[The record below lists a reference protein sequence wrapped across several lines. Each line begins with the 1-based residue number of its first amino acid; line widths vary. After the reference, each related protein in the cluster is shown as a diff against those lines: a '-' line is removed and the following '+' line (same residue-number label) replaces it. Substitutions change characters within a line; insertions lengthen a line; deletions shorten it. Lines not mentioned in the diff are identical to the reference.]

1 MVQATSVCP
10 ALGSATLVPDLY
22 RIARRLRR
30 LSGSPQLD
38 VATLMLLH
46 RLGCEGATRP
56 SDLATELGL
65 DASTVSRH
73 ARTLLDA
80 GLVERQPDPAD
91 GRAFRLSLTL
101 DGESAMTEAFR
112 RREDAVTAAT
122 ASWDPAD
129 VADLRRLLGRL
140 ADDLEHTHPD
150 LTSRIPQETR

>member
-1 MVQATSVCP
+1 MVQATRACP

-56 SDLATELGL
+56 SDLAGELGL

-73 ARTLLDA
+73 ARTLLEA
-80 GLVERQPDPAD
+80 GLVERQPDPDD
-91 GRAFRLSLTL
+91 GRSFRLSLTP
-101 DGESAMTEAFR
+101 DGERAMAEAFQ
-112 RREDAVTAAT
+112 RREDAVAAAT
-122 ASWDPAD
+122 ASWDPGD

-140 ADDLEHTHPD
+140 ADDLEQTDPD
-150 LTSRIPQETR
+150 PTPRVPQEIR